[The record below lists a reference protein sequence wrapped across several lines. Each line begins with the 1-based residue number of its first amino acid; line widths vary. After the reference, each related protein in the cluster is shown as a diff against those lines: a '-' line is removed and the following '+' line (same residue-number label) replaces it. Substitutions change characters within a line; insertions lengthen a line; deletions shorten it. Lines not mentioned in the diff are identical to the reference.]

1 MDVKEIEKKYD
12 EYLEK
17 FAAERK
23 ITKEAAKQYQS
34 IVNYKVWLEEEYN
47 VKIGR

>member
-1 MDVKEIEKKYD
+1 MEIKEIERMYD

-17 FAAERK
+17 FAATRK
-23 ITKEAAKQYQS
+23 ITKEEAKQYQA
-34 IVNYKVWLEEEYN
+34 IVNYKAWLEEEYN